1 MFVSDA
7 HEAGTVLG
15 PYRLGTE
22 IGRGPLG
29 VVYRGTHE
37 SSGIPVALKV
47 MSHELARNEAFCGRF
62 LREAELGPKL
72 THPHIVSLLER
83 AREGDHLFCASR
95 LVEGEDLARL
105 LAREGP
111 LEAIRVLRIF
121 RQIASALDAAHES
134 GLVHQNLKPQNILLL
149 HVPPGAPDVVYVSDF
164 GMVRRPTSDSTVLRR
179 AGRSSSLSY
188 LSPEQIEGRGVDG
201 RADVYSMGCLA
212 FEALSGGL
220 PFPHKKATDLM
231 WAHVHGQPASLR
243 DADPGLAH
251 LELATGRALAK
262 HPDDR
267 YLTCGEFVDALEQAM
282 AGRSRRNGALRLA
295 GLSLP
300 GRLR

>member
-15 PYRLGTE
+15 AYRLETE

-29 VVYRGTHE
+29 VVYRGSHE

-47 MSHELARNEAFCGRF
+47 MSHELSRNEAFCGRF
-62 LREAELGPKL
+62 LRDAELGPKL
-72 THPHIVSLLER
+72 IHPHIVSLLECGR
-83 AREGDHLFCASR
+83 AGDHLFCASR

-111 LEAIRVLRIF
+111 LEAIRVLRIL

-149 HVPPGAPDVVYVSDF
+149 HVPPGSPDVVYVSDF
-164 GMVRRPTSDSTVLRR
+164 GMVRRPASDSTILRR
-179 AGRSSSLSY
+179 SGMSSSLPY
-188 LSPEQIEGRGVDG
+188 LSPEQVEGRGVDG
-201 RADVYSMGCLA
+201 RADVYSVGCLA

-220 PFPHKKATDLM
+220 PFSHKKATDLM
-231 WAHVHGQPASLR
+231 WAHVHGLPASLR
-243 DADPGLAH
+243 DAGPGLDH
-251 LELATGRALAK
+251 LDPAIGRALAK

-295 GLSLP
+295 GLPLP
-300 GRLR
+300 GWLR